1 MPGSMPAPWHSSFG
15 RQLRH
20 SSTGTGDTSAQG
32 LGAFCRAKQSIV
44 SIYLFLT
51 VYCSSEERVSSFKC
65 SEAPRGLSAERAP
78 ARPLAACAGLCR
90 QLLTKRMPAPASLRE
105 VKPNQGSET
114 AQAALLM
121 LQELK
126 HKQHITLQ

>member
-1 MPGSMPAPWHSSFG
+1 M
-15 RQLRH
+15 
-20 SSTGTGDTSAQG
+20 SA
-32 LGAFCRAKQSIV
+32 
-44 SIYLFLT
+44 
-51 VYCSSEERVSSFKC
+51 FKC

-126 HKQHITLQ
+126 HKQRFTTVKYCMVMARPGVARARSSWLG